1 MSNVSRMRT
10 LGASLCILEPLVVP
24 HAQEMFG
31 VLSDPAIYEFENAP
45 PASEAWLAERYS
57 RLERR
62 ASSDGSQVWLN
73 WVLRLPSGE
82 LAGYVQATL
91 LRSGTALVAYEL
103 ASRHWR
109 KAIGRSA
116 VSAMLEELQT
126 NYGVRLFVAVLKAAN
141 YRSLGLLRSL
151 GFQSATSQQ
160 VAEFG
165 AEPDEAVM
173 VKPAAP
179 TENAA

>member
-1 MSNVSRMRT
+1 MQTISAPPLV
-10 LGASLCILEPLVVP
+10 LEPLTVR
-24 HAQEMFG
+24 HAPEMFE
-31 VLSDPAIYEFENAP
+31 VLSDPAIYEFENEP
-45 PASEAWLAERYS
+45 PPSEAWLAERYA

-82 LAGYVQATL
+82 LAGYVQASV
-91 LRSGTALVAYEL
+91 LRSGAALVAYEL

-109 KAIGRSA
+109 KGIGSCA
-116 VSAMLEELQT
+116 VSAMLDELRT
-126 NYGVRLFVAVLKAAN
+126 NYGVSLFVAVLKAAN

-151 GFQSATSQQ
+151 GFHSASSQQ
-160 VAEFG
+160 VVEFG

-173 VKPAAP
+173 VMPVARI
-179 TENAA
+179 ENAA